1 MNKAKALAYYNKTVE
16 CNLENIK
23 NDQSLKDPDCMFTE
37 EIIVCHPYMDNSKK
51 DKLVINISSDGKDG
65 SLCGYLFQCLH
76 CGKYYLRIDAD

>member
-37 EIIVCHPYMDNSKK
+37 EIIVCHPYMAFIPMQEKY
-51 DKLVINISSDGKDG
+51 VIITLPRRN
-65 SLCGYLFQCLH
+65 GYWMEILFLMAE
-76 CGKYYLRIDAD
+76 R